1 VRREKPHCDGTD
13 RGNVT
18 VAGLIP
24 KQTDALRDYLK
35 AQYKQIQLRQ
45 QQGTEGG
52 QIVASLTGLADGIIE
67 QLHRQVIESS
77 PSHLRWK
84 LEDGLAIVA
93 LGGYGRGELAP
104 YSDIDLMFLHRDSIK
119 RNVQE
124 PSARILKTLWD
135 IGYRVGHSLRTIDD
149 CVALGR
155 KDLSVRTALMEA
167 RFLAGNQR
175 LFDQFRTR
183 FHRKVVLKRPA
194 SYVRARIL
202 DRQKEY
208 EQYGTTVYLLEP
220 HVKMSQGGLRDLHL
234 LRWAAMGQYHT
245 TSLETLKHHGILS
258 ARDYGTLVR
267 AQEFLW
273 RVRNELHFAA
283 NRCQDR
289 LTFEE
294 QIRLAG
300 QRGFQDDTH
309 LLAVEQFMKQ
319 YYEQTTAVFDISHR
333 LVDQMAGRT
342 MRERLK
348 KILRRRY
355 VEGYFHIAG
364 DEISISSEARFKVL
378 NSTAEL
384 LKLFHLAQIHGVRL
398 SYGTQLQIKKAR
410 EDVPLTNRIDSESAS
425 FFLKILNKAGYVTKI
440 LREMHRLKWLEMVIP
455 EFSQARGLM
464 QFNEYHKYTVDEHCL
479 RAVEE
484 AEALLHQPGNTARV
498 YLDISRKDI
507 LHLALLV
514 HDLGKG
520 QGTDHSMIGIQIAE
534 NLADRLQL
542 DSETKR
548 VLTFLVGQHLLMT
561 RIAFRRD
568 LSDQKVLL
576 QFAKTVATPEVLR
589 MLYVLTLADV
599 AAVGPG
605 TLTAWKK
612 DLLSELFTNV
622 LEILTGEMGV
632 MAEAEKIENVKRWIL
647 SHVEPSEEAWT
658 REQLSVMTTRYLLST
673 PSHLILQHMKR
684 IKQLPTEQV
693 LVDASYDTDR
703 QTTKYTVYTMD
714 DLTPGIFYKIAGVL
728 ASRGLQ
734 ILGATIITWTNGTV
748 VDTFQVQDPDFAGAP
763 TARKLEK
770 VGHAIQEVLRG
781 QATVEALLNQSKR
794 IQSHRT
800 IFPRAIPT
808 QVEVDNGSSDP
819 FTIVEVFAED
829 RLGLLFIMARA
840 MFDLGLSVHT
850 AKVST
855 QLDQIVDVF
864 YVTDKTGRKIKSP
877 EDIQKLRQKL
887 TDEIEH
893 FHEEARRSSVL
904 IQQDQKDRD

>member
-1 VRREKPHCDGTD
+1 
-13 RGNVT
+13 VT
-18 VAGLIP
+18 IVGLIP

-35 AQYKQIQLRQ
+35 AQYKQIRLRQ
-45 QQGTEGG
+45 QQGAEGG
-52 QIVASLTGLADGIIE
+52 QVVASLTDLADGIIE
-67 QLHRQVIESS
+67 QLHCQVIDTA

-84 LEDGLAIVA
+84 LEDGLAVVA

-104 YSDIDLMFLHRDSIK
+104 YSDIDLMFLHRDSFK
-119 RNVQE
+119 GMVQE

-155 KDLSVRTALMEA
+155 KDLTVRTALMEA
-167 RFLAGNQR
+167 RFLNGNQR
-175 LFDQFRTR
+175 LFDQFRKR
-183 FHRKVVLKRPA
+183 FHRKVVLKSPA

-208 EQYGTTVYLLEP
+208 EQFGTTVHLLEP

-234 LRWAAMGQYHT
+234 LRWAALGQYHT

-258 ARDYGTLVR
+258 SRDYETLTGT
-267 AQEFLW
+267 QEFLW
-273 RVRNELHFAA
+273 RVRNELHFSA

-300 QRGFQDDTH
+300 QWGFQDDTH

-319 YYEQTTAVFDISHR
+319 YYEQTTALLDISHR
-333 LVDQMAGRT
+333 LVDQMAKRPI
-342 MRERLK
+342 REYLK
-348 KILRRRY
+348 KILWQRSID
-355 VEGYFHIAG
+355 GHFHIAG
-364 DEISISSEARFKVL
+364 NEISILSEARSKVL

-384 LKLFHLAQIHGVRL
+384 LKLFHLTQIHKVRL
-398 SYGTQLQIKKAR
+398 SYETQLQIKKER
-410 EDVPLTNRIDSESAS
+410 EEVPLTSRVDSETAS
-425 FFLKILNKAGYVTKI
+425 FFLKILNHAGSVTKT
-440 LREMHRLKWLEMVIP
+440 LREMHRLKCLEIIIP
-455 EFSQARGLM
+455 EFSKTRGLM

-484 AEALLHQPGNTARV
+484 AEIWLHQSGNTARV
-498 YLDISRKDI
+498 YGDISRKDI

-520 QGTDHSMIGIQIAE
+520 QEGDHSKIGMQIAE
-534 NLADRLQL
+534 NLADRIQL
-542 DSETKR
+542 ESESTR
-548 VLTFLVGQHLLMT
+548 VLTFLIGHHLLMT

-589 MLYVLTLADV
+589 MLYILTLADV

-622 LEILTGEMGV
+622 LEILTGEKGV
-632 MAEAEKIENVKRWIL
+632 IAEAEKIESVKQWIL
-647 SHVEPSEEAWT
+647 SHVKSSEEAWT
-658 REQLSVMTTRYLLST
+658 HELLSVMPKRYLLSA
-673 PSHLILQHMKR
+673 PSHLVLQHIKR
-684 IKQLPTEQV
+684 IQQLPSNQV
-693 LVDASYDTDR
+693 LVDASYDPDR
-703 QTTKYTVYTMD
+703 QITKYTVYTMN

-770 VGHAIQEVLRG
+770 VSHAIQEVLRG
-781 QATVEALLNQSKR
+781 EATVETLLNQGRR
-794 IQSHRT
+794 IQSDRM

-808 QVEVDNGSSDP
+808 QVEVDNGSSDQ

-829 RLGLLFIMARA
+829 RQGLLFMIAKA
-840 MFDLGLSVHT
+840 MFELGLSVHT

-864 YVTDKTGRKIKSP
+864 YVTDETGGKIKDP
-877 EDIQKLRQKL
+877 EDIQKVRKRLS
-887 TDEIEH
+887 DEIEH
-893 FHEEARRSSVL
+893 FHDEARRSSEL
-904 IQQDQKDRD
+904 IKQDQKDRD